1 MVIGNGLVA
10 RRFELYNSEENFLVF
25 ASGVSNSKTKNPDAY
40 NREMKLLQDSVQK
53 YSTKFFIYFS
63 TCSIY
68 DPQEKGSAYVQHKL
82 EIEDFIKTYVK
93 QFHIFRI
100 SNLAGIS
107 TNPNTLL
114 NFFFNHIKNG
124 VNFDLWTNA
133 CRNIIDID
141 HAYFIIEHILRHN
154 LFLNQVINIANPV
167 NLDVKKII
175 ATIETFLKIRSNYIE
190 IDKGTCFE
198 INLTPIQHIIKKLGI
213 RFDPGYLRDLLTKYY
228 SIAG

>member
-10 RRFELYNSEENFLVF
+10 RRFELYNSEDNFLVF
-25 ASGVSNSKTKNPDAY
+25 ASGVSNSKTKNAEAY
-40 NREMKLLQDSVQK
+40 NREMKLLKDSVQK
-53 YSTKFFIYFS
+53 YNTQSLIYFS

-82 EIEDFIKTYVK
+82 HIEDFIQTHARQYN
-93 QFHIFRI
+93 IFRI

-107 TNPNTLL
+107 SNPNTLL

-141 HAYFIIEHILRHN
+141 HAYLIIDHILKNN
-154 LFLNQVINIANPV
+154 LFPNQVINIANPV
-167 NLDVKKII
+167 NYRVKKII
-175 ATIETFLKIRSNYIE
+175 EAIETFLNIKSNYIE
-190 IDKGTCFE
+190 IEKGTCFE
-198 INLTPIQHIIKKLGI
+198 IDTSPIQHIIQKPGI
-213 RFDPGYLRDLLTKYY
+213 RFDHEYLVDLLQKYY
-228 SIAG
+228 LHIR